1 VGSVERALDR
11 LDAHGTDLIV
21 TDLLMPGAGG
31 LELLQAL
38 RVRRRSTPVIV
49 MTGSDDD
56 LLIRRARELGAH
68 TVLGKHVAPDL
79 LGLVIRRALDHATE
93 ATGTA
98 A

>member
-1 VGSVERALDR
+1 
-11 LDAHGTDLIV
+11 
-21 TDLLMPGAGG
+21 MPGAGG

-49 MTGSDDD
+49 MTASDDD

-68 TVLGKHVAPDL
+68 AVLDTDVAPDL
-79 LGLVIRRALDHATE
+79 LGLAIRRALDHTTE

-98 A
+98 S